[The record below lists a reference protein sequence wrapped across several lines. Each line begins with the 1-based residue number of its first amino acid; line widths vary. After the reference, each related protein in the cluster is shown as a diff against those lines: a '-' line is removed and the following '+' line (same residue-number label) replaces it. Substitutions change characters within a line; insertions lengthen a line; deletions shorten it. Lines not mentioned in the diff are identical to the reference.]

1 MQNVNPVF
9 LEIMK
14 QWRSH
19 VHVSRN
25 KKTNKVTFKKADHG
39 LVDKETKTPR
49 GDNVAATAK
58 EGQRQ

>member
-1 MQNVNPVF
+1 VQNVNPVF

-19 VHVSRN
+19 VHVSRC
-25 KKTNKVTFKKADHG
+25 KKTNKTTFKKADHG
-39 LVDKETKTPR
+39 LVDKEAKATR
-49 GDNVAATAK
+49 GDNVAADSK